1 MNQEFTCKLKGL
13 PELLNLLEQLPT
25 VSMQK
30 TAVRNALK
38 KSAAPILNVAKLN
51 VPRGDYAFYKRI
63 MADNLEKSLKIST
76 SLKASQKKG
85 QTYDRTRVTVYVGS
99 SAPHAHLIEFG
110 TKDRTQKKTGRFTG
124 RISPN
129 PFLRNAWDSTKEIAL
144 KILARELRAQ
154 IYAAARRLRKRAEKG
169 KLTTKQIEGLNR

>member
-51 VPRGDYAFYKRI
+51 VPRGDAG
-63 MADNLEKSLKIST
+63 NLEKSLKIST